1 MLFGWAVAAVI
12 TLLAFRIFQPYAFAG
27 PGLLGLQ
34 INQDWLKVIQE
45 VTNQVAGNSD
55 WPPNTHWTSR
65 PITYAWTNMVTWGLG
80 LTLGL
85 AGWLGW
91 LWAGWRMWKGDWRK
105 HLLPFVWVAGYFLW
119 QNAMFWRYMRYF
131 LPIYPFIILFAAW
144 ALIEIYDRTAT
155 SRLRLR
161 ANGIKPRLQL
171 SDWRRTWKGV
181 AGLLLLGLVLVG
193 TYGYAVAF
201 TQIYN
206 RPLTRIAA
214 SQWMLANLPGPFN
227 VMVESPSG
235 GRSYPVAVGNG
246 QLITPGE
253 TASGKINVL
262 QTGRTSKITAAALR
276 QVGVS
281 LYFRLTND
289 EAGTE
294 ILTEGRLPIYDDNLA
309 EKQTIAFGDI
319 NLNPGETYYFHYKIQ
334 NSSQFSSTNV
344 TLGNVDQNAPT
355 LPLEVSWQDQP
366 PGTWQG
372 VIPVQPDVPLVL
384 NRLTFNNFQQVFV
397 PSETTLKLSLY
408 PEGNEDQPLA
418 EATQPLLF
426 SQPGI
431 ALSPTFEFSPVDLAG
446 KHSYRVR
453 YEIIQ
458 GAPLRASGES
468 LALETSW
475 DDALPLNI
483 DQYEAQ
489 GGIYTPLNLEL
500 YEPDTPAKREAMLQ
514 VLADSDYIVSP
525 SNRAY
530 DAMPRLP
537 LRYPMASK
545 YYQALF
551 DCENCTGDEIEA
563 RAAGLQPPFKSPL
576 GFDLVASFES
586 SPAVGPLVFPDQLAD
601 ESFTVYDHPKVMV
614 FKKSADFSLERVT
627 ALLNSVDLDQVIFQT
642 PLQYDQA
649 PTAMQLPPD
658 RLSAQTEGGTWSAI
672 FDRFSLLNANPI
684 LSAIVWYVLL
694 FGLGLIVFPIGYT
707 VFAGLPDR
715 GYPLMRMAGLII
727 TAWLAWFA
735 GSLKILPFTPIT
747 IWLCVGLILV
757 FSIVL
762 ARRQRT
768 GLARYFRARWKHLLV
783 IEALFPALF
792 LFSLSIRLG
801 NPDLWNPW
809 LGGEKPMDL
818 AFFNAILKAVYFPP
832 ENPWFSG
839 HYLNYYYYGYVLA
852 AIPTKL
858 LGILPSIAYNL
869 ILPSWFAM
877 TGIGVFASA
886 ITWSPACAKTRL
898 EIRPPPKPINHRRA
912 CSGRPPA

>member
-1 MLFGWAVAAVI
+1 MAF
-12 TLLAFRIFQPYAFAG
+12 LAFRIFQPYAFAG

-34 INQDWLKVIQE
+34 INEDWLKVIQE

-80 LTLGL
+80 LPLGL

-91 LWAGWRMWKGDWRK
+91 LWAGWRMLKGDWRK
-105 HLLPFVWVAGYFLW
+105 HLLPFAWVAGYFFW
-119 QNAMFWRYMRYF
+119 QNALFWRYMRYF

-144 ALIEIYDRTAT
+144 ALIEIYDRTRD
-155 SRLRLR
+155 SRARLR
-161 ANGIKPRLQL
+161 ANGIQPRLQL
-171 SDWRRTWKGV
+171 SDWRRTWKGAV
-181 AGLLLLGLVLVG
+181 GLLLLGLVLVG

-227 VMVESPSG
+227 VMVDSPPG

-281 LYFRLTND
+281 LYFRLTKD

-294 ILTEGRLPIYDDNLA
+294 ILTEGRLPIYDDNQD

-319 NLNPGETYYFHYKIQ
+319 NLTPGETYYFHYKLQ

-344 TLGNVDQNAPT
+344 ALGNVDQNAPT
-355 LPLEVSWQDQP
+355 LPLEVNWQAQP
-366 PGTWQG
+366 PGTLQG
-372 VIPVQPDVPLVL
+372 VIPVKPDVPVVL

-397 PSETTLKLSLY
+397 PTETTLKLSLY

-453 YEIIQ
+453 YEITQ

-468 LALETSW
+468 LTLETSW
-475 DDALPLNI
+475 DDALPLNV

-514 VLADSDYIVSP
+514 VLADSNY
-525 SNRAY
+525 
-530 DAMPRLP
+530 M
-537 LRYPMASK
+537 
-545 YYQALF
+545 
-551 DCENCTGDEIEA
+551 
-563 RAAGLQPPFKSPL
+563 
-576 GFDLVASFES
+576 VA
-586 SPAVGPLVFPDQLAD
+586 P
-601 ESFTVYDHPKVMV
+601 
-614 FKKSADFSLERVT
+614 
-627 ALLNSVDLDQVIFQT
+627 
-642 PLQYDQA
+642 
-649 PTAMQLPPD
+649 
-658 RLSAQTEGGTWSAI
+658 
-672 FDRFSLLNANPI
+672 
-684 LSAIVWYVLL
+684 
-694 FGLGLIVFPIGYT
+694 
-707 VFAGLPDR
+707 
-715 GYPLMRMAGLII
+715 
-727 TAWLAWFA
+727 
-735 GSLKILPFTPIT
+735 
-747 IWLCVGLILV
+747 
-757 FSIVL
+757 
-762 ARRQRT
+762 RT
-768 GLARYFRARWKHLLV
+768 GPTTPCPGCRCGIPWRRNITRPCLTAKIAPATRLKPAPPGCNRPSRARWALTWWHLLKV
-783 IEALFPALF
+783 
-792 LFSLSIRLG
+792 
-801 NPDLWNPW
+801 
-809 LGGEKPMDL
+809 
-818 AFFNAILKAVYFPP
+818 
-832 ENPWFSG
+832 
-839 HYLNYYYYGYVLA
+839 
-852 AIPTKL
+852 
-858 LGILPSIAYNL
+858 
-869 ILPSWFAM
+869 
-877 TGIGVFASA
+877 
-886 ITWSPACAKTRL
+886 
-898 EIRPPPKPINHRRA
+898 RPPWGLWCFLTSWLMNLSPSTIIPKSWSLRNRPISPSSGSRR
-912 CSGRPPA
+912 C